1 MLEGIGLDA
10 GQERIYLA
18 LLAAPAQDAAELAAR
33 TGLPEERVVAALAA
47 LLAAGL
53 AEDGAGAP
61 EAVRA
66 APPEVALGLR
76 VLERMDELRRT
87 QLAVERLAREFR
99 DGCGCRGVGGGGGGG
114 AAGRRAVRAAPA

>member
-33 TGLPEERVVAALAA
+33 TGLPEERVAAALAA

-66 APPEVALGLR
+66 APPEVAPDPAGGGAPGAR
-76 VLERMDELRRT
+76 VPRR
-87 QLAVERLAREFR
+87 
-99 DGCGCRGVGGGGGGG
+99 CGCRGVGGGGGGG